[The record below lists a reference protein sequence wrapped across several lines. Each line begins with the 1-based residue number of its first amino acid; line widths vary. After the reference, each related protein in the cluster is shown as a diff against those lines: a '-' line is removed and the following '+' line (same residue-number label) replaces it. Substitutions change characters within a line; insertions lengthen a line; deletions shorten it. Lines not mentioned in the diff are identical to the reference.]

1 MATINCSED
10 ALELFWGLKVI
21 LILKNETQPGHTQHN
36 EKNVVLAGLL
46 LRSVQLTGMTS
57 LPAVF
62 KSFSHREF
70 NELSL
75 LSQQQIIQ

>member
-1 MATINCSED
+1 MATISCSED
-10 ALELFWGLKVI
+10 ALELFWGQKVI

-36 EKNVVLAGLL
+36 DKNVVFAGLL

-57 LPAVF
+57 PPAVF
-62 KSFSHREF
+62 KSPSHREF